1 MPKPIILTFV
11 GCYLPGYKAGGPVRT
26 IANMVSMLSDEL
38 DFRIITSDRDLFET
52 SPYSN
57 VVTDAWNTVGKAKVF
72 YASPKM
78 RSLWCISRLIRETP
92 HNVLYLNSFF
102 SPVFTQIPLLARW
115 LGMIPRCPTI
125 VAPRGEFSKGALAL
139 KAWKKHPYI
148 ATVKLLGVY
157 KDITWQA
164 SSEFEADAIR
174 QAMGIT
180 AKRIVLAIVLAPDMS
195 DGVESVQASTG
206 HYLRAIGD
214 PLRVCFLSRICPM
227 KNLDFALRV
236 LTHVKVPVEFAVYG
250 VAEDAA
256 YWAHCQNLAKNL
268 PAHVTFRYHGKIDH
282 EKVNMALASH
292 DLFFLPTRG
301 ENYGHVIF
309 EALAAGLPVLI
320 SDQTPWRNLETLG
333 VGWDLPLMAEEK
345 FCAVLEAQA
354 ALSHEEWVAQ
364 RLRAKEHAR
373 LIATDEKVLADNF
386 ALFKGI
392 IADKQIIL
400 PYLKD

>member
-26 IANMVSMLSDEL
+26 IANMVSILSDEL

-52 SPYSN
+52 KPYPD
-57 VVTDAWNTVGKAKVF
+57 VVTDAWNTVGKARVF
-72 YASPKM
+72 YTSPKM
-78 RSLWCISRLIRETP
+78 RSLWCMARLIRETP
-92 HNVLYLNSFF
+92 HDVLYLNSFF
-102 SPVFTQIPLLARW
+102 SPVFTQRPLLARW
-115 LGMIPRCPTI
+115 LGMTPRRPTI

-139 KAWKKHPYI
+139 KTWKKNPYI
-148 ATVKLLGVY
+148 AVVKSLGIY

-174 QAMGIT
+174 QAMGMT

-195 DGVESVQASTG
+195 DGVKSVKESNGYG
-206 HYLRAIGD
+206 HRVAGS

-236 LTHVKVPVEFAVYG
+236 LAQVRVPVEFDIYG
-250 VAEDAA
+250 VAEDTA
-256 YWAHCQNLAKNL
+256 YWTHCQSLAKSL
-268 PAHVTFRYHGKIDH
+268 PAHVVLRYHGKIDH
-282 EKVNMALASH
+282 EKVHQALASH

-309 EALAAGLPVLI
+309 EALAAGLPILI
-320 SDQTPWRNLETLG
+320 SDQTPWRNLEALG
-333 VGWDLPLMAEEK
+333 VGWDLSLMAEEK
-345 FCAVLEAQA
+345 FCAVLEAQS
-354 ALSHEEWVAQ
+354 ALSHEAVAAQ
-364 RLRAKEHAR
+364 RLRAQQYAMR
-373 LIATDEKVLADNF
+373 ISTDEKVLADNF

-392 IADKQIIL
+392 LTDRQIIL